1 LTLLNLLDL
10 KLITYS
16 LLFLTEARLYGM
28 PDSFTVEEFSLGHSR
43 MKSDSFFNKDSRK
56 LRSGKLFIG
65 EVMEYFSGMKGCF
78 VVVPKDVSEKKTEHL
93 MV

>member
-1 LTLLNLLDL
+1 
-10 KLITYS
+10 
-16 LLFLTEARLYGM
+16 
-28 PDSFTVEEFSLGHSR
+28 

-93 MV
+93 MVWIKWNIKKWMTDDYIDFKS